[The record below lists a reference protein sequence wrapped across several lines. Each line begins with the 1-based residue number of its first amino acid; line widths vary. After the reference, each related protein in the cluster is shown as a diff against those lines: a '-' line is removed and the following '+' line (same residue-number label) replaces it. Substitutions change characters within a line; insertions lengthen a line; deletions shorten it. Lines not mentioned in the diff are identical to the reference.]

1 MFCLLGLGQFG
12 LTILVLF
19 CIFVLLPIYFVP
31 SYIAFKKQKLQKTAI
46 VVLNVFLGWT
56 FLGWVVALVWAC
68 MEDGISAADERQA
81 NLPETLT
88 QKTIVTASIS
98 LFAVV
103 IFIYLSWIFRGERW
117 NQSEIDLKFNQY
129 THVIE
134 FLPQCFQEIENNGP
148 EGSHNFLIYNTI
160 EEQTTKAYDYLA
172 KGLEMQNSTPKV
184 FWANAIDVITS
195 GGNQDSAE
203 RSQILEHKGFID
215 YMTACNSEKFKTDKI
230 REIKSMQKEEKL
242 KKFQPIAAAVDKYLD
257 IRATTVESGED
268 YANPDDI
275 VNSQNFYNL
284 ARSLAGADA
293 ATQNLIQSIKD
304 NSNITEAEKDAR
316 IKNVTNLYGEQQVRK
331 KTVAF
336 NRQRANKPNSKK

>member
-19 CIFVLLPIYFVP
+19 WIFVLLPIYFVP

-117 NQSEIDLKFNQY
+117 NQSEIDSEFDRY
-129 THVIE
+129 TRVIE
-134 FLPQCFQEIENNGP
+134 FLPQCFQ
-148 EGSHNFLIYNTI
+148 
-160 EEQTTKAYDYLA
+160 D
-172 KGLEMQNSTPKV
+172 
-184 FWANAIDVITS
+184 
-195 GGNQDSAE
+195 
-203 RSQILEHKGFID
+203 
-215 YMTACNSEKFKTDKI
+215 
-230 REIKSMQKEEKL
+230 
-242 KKFQPIAAAVDKYLD
+242 
-257 IRATTVESGED
+257 
-268 YANPDDI
+268 
-275 VNSQNFYNL
+275 
-284 ARSLAGADA
+284 
-293 ATQNLIQSIKD
+293 
-304 NSNITEAEKDAR
+304 
-316 IKNVTNLYGEQQVRK
+316 
-331 KTVAF
+331 
-336 NRQRANKPNSKK
+336 